1 MAIKVGQN
9 IDNYVIVEKIGSGGN
24 GVVYK
29 AKSEDNFVAIK
40 FPISNNIA
48 YDTHLIESFK
58 NEISAITRLEHPYIA
73 KPLNAGVYKINDQQM
88 IPYLAMEYVEGTP
101 LSAIKNLPIRE
112 AVILMSKVAECIV
125 YAHKKRVIH
134 KDLKPSN
141 IIVDTNGNPKIL
153 DFGIAKLMD
162 QFSTNSKLFEG
173 SPNYAAP
180 EQFSGEGCDER
191 TDIWTMGVIL
201 YELLTSRL
209 PFLVENFEELS
220 DSRVQIFAVQ
230 DKVINEKLQKPSK
243 INLDVDSILDEIC
256 MKTMAKAPE
265 SRYQSSDEVATRLKQ
280 WGRENRDREFKKAQK
295 IFLSAKLVPGK
306 MRDNLVKKTLE
317 QIHVA
322 LSYDVLTPSIKDLI
336 KRCYSILYSPQI
348 SIVEM
353 PLPNLDENTWEQLQQ
368 RLEKIMILEHSFI
381 VPIKDMVLGIGK
393 NAIIPHQVVLV
404 YEHTNSKNILSNE
417 PTPESVTQLTRDIIT
432 VLNYVQN
439 MDLRPL
445 LPRPNQIFVEPLQI
459 MAMEWLWENNKK
471 GVNACDLMALIYNIL
486 LKTPFDPDM
495 PNWQK
500 IPEIFRGEFKETF
513 TSNTIKTPQQ
523 LLDAMEKKLETLK
536 IIEKGVL
543 DRPFSF
549 PPGEYTLHKSLKI
562 EAKGRLELC
571 GDTTLVF
578 TKDTGIFCLGQIDIQ
593 GEWNPDSGHGSV
605 TLKPVSS
612 REGWQGIQ
620 ILPNHDNVNVIK
632 GCNVEGAQGLL
643 EEKSFVCGG
652 AIHIQG
658 GNFRI
663 QQCRFSDN
671 KVDGSGGVI
680 HVSNENNKK
689 ANLEIKECI
698 FNNNK
703 ATLHG
708 GAISNYA
715 FGKMNIVDCHFEN
728 NRALEEGGSI
738 YVRGVDSN
746 NQLKTSVVSSRFIE
760 NRSNM
765 SGGAVYCGFFTY
777 TLVKNAHFD
786 SNTSED
792 CGGSIAV
799 IGKKNI
805 SDVVIDKT
813 KFVSNR
819 CQNRGGAIV
828 AKKNSKLT
836 IKDSRFDGNT
846 SMRDSAGAIAIDGK
860 GSDTYSVAELT
871 KVTFVENR
879 CHIDGGA
886 INANLLSRI
895 ICNDCRFEG
904 NYTENNSGGAI
915 VIVGNSGELFS
926 EGEFHN
932 TVFIRNRCKQDGG
945 AVNANLYTKTLFESC
960 RFKNNSCDDSGGAVE
975 IVGEEGDNFS
985 EALFKE
991 VMFLNNRCRITG
1003 GAVNAVDYTRI
1014 HFEGCQFENNR
1025 ADEDAGAVYV
1035 RGADGGKYSEIT
1047 FRKTQFVENRSKFS
1061 AGAVYLNVLTRSKF
1075 EECLFSSNC
1084 ADNKHAGALLITG
1097 KRAKNCTEV
1106 SCHKVHFIEN
1116 QCKANGGA
1124 IHIGFY
1130 SLCILNDMRFE
1141 RNTSEG
1147 SGGAIEIIGKDDSGP
1162 TKLTLKNGILAEN
1175 ACASDGGAIAAN
1187 AHTQMVVGD
1196 CSFRANT
1203 AKGNCGAIG
1212 IIGKIDSEPSKAKF
1226 EKVTFIEN
1234 HCMGDGGAI
1243 AAGIRS
1249 RLIFQSCNFEGN
1261 AADGSCGAIGIA
1273 GKDNKNLS
1281 DATFKDVEF
1290 VDNHANVDG
1299 GAMVVGKFSRIK
1311 CTETSFFKNYAET
1324 KTGGAILVLGAHP
1337 LFPTI
1342 CNFREV
1348 KFVKNHCA
1356 IDGGAINANIYSR
1369 NTFENCLFEENFARE
1384 KNGGAVVLLGKDSS
1398 CYTEASFR
1406 KVHFV
1411 KNYCGVSGGAVNS
1424 NDFTRSLFVNCIF
1437 ERNRAMGKNG
1447 GAVLIL
1453 GDNSQEPSDAKFS
1466 KVQFV
1471 NNYSAGSGGGV
1482 NAHVYTITHFEDCF
1496 FKRNIADENGGGVFI
1511 RGLRRVPNKSY
1522 ITGCHFVG
1530 NIAENIGPDVALHAV
1545 KGVTEATLIEENTI
1559 EVDEEDI

>member
-1 MAIKVGQN
+1 MAIKIGQTV
-9 IDNYVIVEKIGSGGN
+9 DNYLIVEKIGSGGN

-29 AKSEDNFVAIK
+29 AKYQEDFVAVK

-73 KPLNAGVYKINDQQM
+73 RPLNAGVYKINDEQM

-101 LSAIKNLPIRE
+101 LSEIRNLPTRD
-112 AVILMSKVAECIV
+112 AVILMSKVAECIT

-141 IIVDTNGNPKIL
+141 IIVDVEGNPKIL

-201 YELLTSRL
+201 YELLTTKL

-230 DKVINEKLQKPSK
+230 EKVINDKLLKPSK
-243 INLDVDSILDEIC
+243 IHEDIDNILDEIC
-256 MKTMAKAPE
+256 LKSMAKAPE
-265 SRYQSSDEVATRLKQ
+265 NRYQSVDEVATRLKQ

-295 IFLSAKLVPGK
+295 MFLGAKFVPGK
-306 MRDNLVKKTLE
+306 VRNNLINKTLE

-322 LSYDVLTPSIKDLI
+322 LSYDLLTPSIKDLI
-336 KRCYSILYSPQI
+336 KRCYYILHSPQI

-353 PLPNLDENTWEQLQQ
+353 PLPKLDENTWEQLHH
-368 RLEKIMILEHSFI
+368 RIEKIMLLEHNFL
-381 VPIKDMVLGIGK
+381 VPIKDVVLGIGK

-404 YEHTNSKNILSNE
+404 YEQPKGKSILNVE
-417 PTPESVTQLTRDIIT
+417 ATPESVTKFIRETIT
-432 VLNYVQN
+432 ILNYTQN
-439 MDLRPL
+439 MDLKPS
-445 LPRPNQIFVEPLQI
+445 LPSPNQIFIEPTEI
-459 MAMEWLWENNKK
+459 MTMDWLWENNKK
-471 GVNACDLMALIYNIL
+471 GVNACDLMALAYNIF

-495 PNWQK
+495 PNWQR
-500 IPEIFRGEFKETF
+500 IPEIFRGELKETF
-513 TSNTIKTPQQ
+513 IGNTIKTPQQ
-523 LLDAMEKKLETLK
+523 LLDALEKKLETMK
-536 IIEKGVL
+536 IIEKGIL

-549 PPGEYTLHKSLKI
+549 PPGEYTFSKSLKI
-562 EAKGRLELC
+562 ESKGKLELT
-571 GDTTLVF
+571 GKTTLVF
-578 TKDTGIFCLGQIDIQ
+578 EKNTGISCHGQIDFQ
-593 GEWNPDSGHGSV
+593 GEWNPDSDYGSI
-605 TLKPVSS
+605 TLKPLSS

-620 ILPNHDNVNVIK
+620 ILANHENINIIK
-632 GCNVEGAQGLL
+632 GCNIESAHGVL
-643 EEKSFVCGG
+643 EEKSLVCGG

-680 HVSNENNKK
+680 HVSNKNNKK
-689 ANLEIKECI
+689 ANLEVKECRFI
-698 FNNNK
+698 NNK
-703 ATLHG
+703 SNLHG
-708 GAISNYA
+708 GAISNYT

-728 NRALEEGGSI
+728 NRALEEGGSVYI
-738 YVRGVDSN
+738 RGLDST
-746 NQLKTSVVSSRFIE
+746 NQLKTTIASCHFIE

-765 SGGAVYCGFFTY
+765 SGGATYCGFFTH
-777 TLVKNAHFD
+777 TLIKNSYYD
-786 SNTSED
+786 SNISED
-792 CGGSIAV
+792 SGGAIAT
-799 IGKKNI
+799 IGNKNI
-805 SDVVIDKT
+805 SEIIIDKS

-819 CQNRGGAIV
+819 CQNRGGAIL
-828 AKKNSKLT
+828 AKKNTKLT

-846 SMRDSAGAIAIDGK
+846 SIRDSAGAIAIDGK
-860 GSDTYSVAELT
+860 GSNNYSVVELT
-871 KVTFVENR
+871 KVAFVENR

-886 INANLLSRI
+886 INANLLSKV
-895 ICNDCRFEG
+895 ICHDCRFEG
-904 NYTENNSGGAI
+904 NYTENNSGGA
-915 VIVGNSGELFS
+915 VVLVGNSGELFS

-1035 RGADGGKYSEIT
+1035 RGADVGKYSEIT
-1047 FRKTQFVENRSKFS
+1047 FRKTQFIENRSKFS
-1061 AGAVYLNVLTRSKF
+1061 AGAVYLNTLTRSKF
-1075 EECLFSSNC
+1075 EECLFNSNC
-1084 ADNKHAGALLITG
+1084 ADSKHAGALLITG
-1097 KRAKNCTEV
+1097 KRGKHCTEV
-1106 SCHKVHFIEN
+1106 SCNKVHFIEN

-1124 IHIGFY
+1124 IHLGFY
-1130 SLCILNDMRFE
+1130 SLCILGDIRFE
-1141 RNTSEG
+1141 RNNSEG
-1147 SGGAIEIIGKDDSGP
+1147 SGGAIEVIGKDDSGP
-1162 TKLTLKNGILAEN
+1162 TKLTLKKGILAEN
-1175 ACASDGGAIAAN
+1175 SCGNDGGAIAAN
-1187 AHTQMVVGD
+1187 AHTQMVVSD
-1196 CSFRANT
+1196 CSFRANS

-1212 IIGKIDSEPSKAKF
+1212 IVGKVDSQPSKAKF
-1226 EKVTFIEN
+1226 EKVSFIEN
-1234 HCMGDGGAI
+1234 HSKGDGGAI
-1243 AAGIRS
+1243 AAGVRS

-1261 AADGSCGAIGIA
+1261 AAEGSCGALGIA

-1290 VDNHANVDG
+1290 IDNRANIDG
-1299 GAMVVGKFSRIK
+1299 GAMVIGKFSRIK
-1311 CTETSFFKNYAET
+1311 CTKSSFFKNFAET

-1342 CNFREV
+1342 CNFSEV

-1356 IDGGAINANIYSR
+1356 IDGGAINANIYTR
-1369 NTFENCLFEENFARE
+1369 NTFENCLFEENLAQE

-1411 KNYCGVSGGAVNS
+1411 KNSCGVSGGAVNS

-1437 ERNRAMGKNG
+1437 ERNRALSKNG

-1466 KVQFV
+1466 KVQFI
-1471 NNYSAGSGGGV
+1471 NNYAAGSGGGV
-1482 NAHVYTITHFEDCF
+1482 NAHVYTITNFEDCF

-1522 ITGCHFVG
+1522 ITGSHFVG
-1530 NIAENIGPDVALHAV
+1530 NVAENIGPDVALHAV
-1545 KGVTEATLIEENTI
+1545 KGVTEASLIEENTI
-1559 EVDEEDI
+1559 EIDEEEI